1 MKVVTLLHPYLQ
13 GQDSGLVPLIQQRH
27 AAVDDLLA
35 HFRATP
41 GYDQT
46 GYVEYTTVTKADR
59 RQLSTAVNAL
69 AEAMS
74 KMSAQVSS

>member
-1 MKVVTLLHPYLQ
+1 MKVVTLLRPYLQ
-13 GQDSGLVPLIQQRH
+13 GKDSGLVPLIQQRD
-27 AAVDDLLA
+27 AAVDKLLA
-35 HFRATP
+35 RFKATP

-46 GYVEYTTVTKADR
+46 GYVEYTTVSKTDR
-59 RQLSTAVNAL
+59 RQLSAAVNAL

>member
-1 MKVVTLLHPYLQ
+1 VAGLTIWTNGL
-13 GQDSGLVPLIQQRH
+13 DSGLVPLIQQRN
-27 AAVDDLLA
+27 AAVDSLLA
-35 HFRATP
+35 HFKATP

-46 GYVEYTTVTKADR
+46 GYVDYSTVTKADR
-59 RQLSTAVNAL
+59 RQLSAAVNAL